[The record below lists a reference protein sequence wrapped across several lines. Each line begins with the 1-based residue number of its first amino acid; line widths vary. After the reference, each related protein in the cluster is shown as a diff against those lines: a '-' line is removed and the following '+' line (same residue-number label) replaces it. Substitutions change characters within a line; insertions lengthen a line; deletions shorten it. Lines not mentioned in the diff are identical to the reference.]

1 MFTDSPL
8 TKRFMMKLHVHPSRR
23 PFKVL
28 LLLVL
33 SWGAFSIPGF
43 SQETYKLEELFMDAE
58 SWYYFQDYETAL
70 PLYQRVHQQFPDHD
84 NVNFKIGFCY
94 LNIDGQKH
102 KAIPYLKE
110 AS

>member
-1 MFTDSPL
+1 M
-8 TKRFMMKLHVHPSRR
+8 KRFMMKLHVHPTGR
-23 PFKVL
+23 PLFLKVL

-33 SWGAFSIPGF
+33 SWGTLPFQSL

-70 PLYQRVHQQFPDHD
+70 PLYQRVHQELPNHD
-84 NVNFKIGFCY
+84 NINFKIGFCY
-94 LNIDGQKH
+94 LNIDGQEH
-102 KAIPYLKE
+102 KAIPYLQD